1 MVNYIGALVPNNING
16 KILKDLFEV
25 VLKQFCEALQI
36 KLLKCFTGSC
46 FWKIY
51 QKKFAAKISF
61 LVNLYSVSS
70 NNIKIAPHHRCFLNY
85 IVFVEISKIYAE
97 AQQHKRT
104 QAFVVDTFCPVYFVQ
119 VGLNKKEIQLSLCNI
134 FSILISNEFY
144 FFV

>member
-51 QKKFAAKISF
+51 
-61 LVNLYSVSS
+61 
-70 NNIKIAPHHRCFLNY
+70 
-85 IVFVEISKIYAE
+85 
-97 AQQHKRT
+97 
-104 QAFVVDTFCPVYFVQ
+104 
-119 VGLNKKEIQLSLCNI
+119 
-134 FSILISNEFY
+134 
-144 FFV
+144 